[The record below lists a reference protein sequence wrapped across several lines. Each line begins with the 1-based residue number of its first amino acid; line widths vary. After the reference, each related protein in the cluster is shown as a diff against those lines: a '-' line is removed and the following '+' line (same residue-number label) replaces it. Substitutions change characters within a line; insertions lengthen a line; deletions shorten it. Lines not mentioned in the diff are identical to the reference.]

1 MVTCIKRRRTLVWE
15 SRFCL
20 FQPVTSTN
28 LNISGETSFVPLEV
42 GGGSRVG
49 GRRVP
54 FPPKKLIFDGFN
66 NRAKSSLVYLNQYL
80 PYSSNAFPTTPERQ
94 IPPSQTLER
103 NSNYPTFF
111 LFKMFSRVLNIN
123 LYFPPSLVSCAFR
136 EFARKGI
143 LTTNDPFLCS
153 TPAKPLAQRYRRR
166 TSHCSLIIRDS
177 SLGEL
182 ITEQLEHPRVCL
194 PTPRPFKV
202 TSSPR
207 SSGGGSV
214 GEGPSV

>member
-1 MVTCIKRRRTLVWE
+1 
-15 SRFCL
+15 
-20 FQPVTSTN
+20 
-28 LNISGETSFVPLEV
+28 
-42 GGGSRVG
+42 
-49 GRRVP
+49 
-54 FPPKKLIFDGFN
+54 
-66 NRAKSSLVYLNQYL
+66 
-80 PYSSNAFPTTPERQ
+80 
-94 IPPSQTLER
+94 
-103 NSNYPTFF
+103 
-111 LFKMFSRVLNIN
+111 MFSRVLNIN

-194 PTPRPFKV
+194 PTPVPSRSLVAQGRRAAVWLEKV
-202 TSSPR
+202 QACKGFSR
-207 SSGGGSV
+207 GG
-214 GEGPSV
+214 